1 MLCVDVP
8 HAVDV
13 LDGFT
18 DLVTVGLIRV
28 DGELD
33 LDAVGV
39 AEPLELAE

>member
-1 MLCVDVP
+1 MLRVDVP

-18 DLVTVGLIRV
+18 DLVTVGVIRE

-39 AEPLELAE
+39 ADLLELAE

>member
-1 MLCVDVP
+1 MLCVDVLE
-8 HAVDV
+8 AIDV

-18 DLVTVGLIRV
+18 DLVTVGVIRE